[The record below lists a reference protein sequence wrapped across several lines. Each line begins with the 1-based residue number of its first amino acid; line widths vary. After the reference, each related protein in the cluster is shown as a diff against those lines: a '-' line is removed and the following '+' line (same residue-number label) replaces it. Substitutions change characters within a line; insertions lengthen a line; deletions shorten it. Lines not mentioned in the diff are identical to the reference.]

1 MERLSEIMNNLTGI
15 EGLMESIS
23 SVLDALDDIYEYWKE
38 YEAQSTVQV
47 FKTLVDSMHDELGE
61 RISEIDRF
69 LLDSKRWWG
78 ATWKHVLI

>member
-23 SVLDALDDIYEYWKE
+23 SVLDALDEIYEYRKE
-38 YEAQSTVQV
+38 YEAQSTVLV
-47 FKTLVDSMHDELGE
+47 FKTLVDSMHDELGK

-69 LLDSKRWWG
+69 LLDSKR
-78 ATWKHVLI
+78 

>member
-23 SVLDALDDIYEYWKE
+23 SVLDALDEIYEYRKE

-69 LLDSKRWWG
+69 LLDSKR
-78 ATWKHVLI
+78 